1 MPISDDFRLLFVH
14 IPKNAGT
21 SLENSL
27 NTRQTGHKTWMHY
40 RDKHPLEWSNYT
52 SFAVLR
58 DPVERFISC
67 YNYSRMEK
75 SFWHSSIPGDKSIYG
90 MHPDYE
96 VCKSRTI
103 NEVASLLENDRKA
116 LRHQGWAPQ
125 YCWINNSESIA
136 VDCLINIAQLKD
148 AMNELAPKAN
158 IEHINTSTSPC
169 EAMLESRSISMLKE
183 FYKADIGLISLFQG
197 CDKGLLWTDA
207 GKTKQISR
215 GSQVPSQQ

>member
-1 MPISDDFRLLFVH
+1 MPISDEFRLLFVH

-27 NTRQTGHKTWMHY
+27 NSRETGHHTWTHY
-40 RDKHPLEWSNYT
+40 RDNHSLEWSAYT

-67 YNYSRMEK
+67 YNYARMEK

-96 VCKSRTI
+96 ICKSRTI
-103 NEVASLLENDRKA
+103 NEVASLLNNDRKA

-125 YCWINNSESIA
+125 HYWINNNGRIA
-136 VDCLINIAQLKD
+136 VDCLINITQLKD
-148 AMNELAPKAN
+148 AINELAPKAN
-158 IEHINTSTSPC
+158 IELINTSTSSYDTL
-169 EAMLESRSISMLKE
+169 LESRSISIITEL
-183 FYKADIGLISLFQG
+183 YKADISLISSFQG
-197 CDKGLLWTDA
+197 CEKGLLWSNA
-207 GKTKQISR
+207 GKAKRINW